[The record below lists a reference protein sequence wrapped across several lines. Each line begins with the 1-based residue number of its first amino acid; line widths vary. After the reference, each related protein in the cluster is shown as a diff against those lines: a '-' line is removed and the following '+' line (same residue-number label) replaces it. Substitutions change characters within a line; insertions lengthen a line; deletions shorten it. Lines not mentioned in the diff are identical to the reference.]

1 MGIRLQGH
9 SPHPRNIRDG
19 RVQKHG
25 DVCARP
31 EIVDSCVLIGVYFD
45 GWFAGSCILRC
56 AIKTLCGVAFFWSLL
71 LVEGYGHDHNKHSL
85 CTMQQ
90 HGHFDKE
97 LDNEG

>member
-1 MGIRLQGH
+1 M
-9 SPHPRNIRDG
+9 
-19 RVQKHG
+19 V
-25 DVCARP
+25 
-31 EIVDSCVLIGVYFD
+31 
-45 GWFAGSCILRC
+45 GSQVVAYC